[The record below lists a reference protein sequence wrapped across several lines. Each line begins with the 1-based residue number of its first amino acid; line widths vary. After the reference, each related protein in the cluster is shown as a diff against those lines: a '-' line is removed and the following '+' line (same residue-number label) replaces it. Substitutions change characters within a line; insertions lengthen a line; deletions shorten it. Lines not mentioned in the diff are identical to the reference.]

1 MKRTD
6 FFWGFVIGIAT
17 ALAGTFLFLEF
28 FTSLSIKNITTIK
41 QFGLLGQVI
50 TIGSLLNL
58 VVFFIMISRKKDMIA
73 KGIILATITL
83 AILTLLL

>member
-6 FFWGFVIGIAT
+6 FFWGFVIGIVT
-17 ALAGTFLFLEF
+17 ALAGTFLFLQF
-28 FTSLSIKNITTIK
+28 FTSAGIKSIVTLK
-41 QFGLLGQVI
+41 QMGLMGQVI

-58 VVFFIMISRKKDMIA
+58 IVFFIMVSKKRDMVA

-83 AILTLLL
+83 AILTVLL